1 MHRNELNGALMNGS
15 RVRDGEG
22 RFITFYFIIFYTISF
37 FIYKKNTKVINLPS
51 PSLTLDP
58 YLVIKR
64 QRGILKTQSS
74 FSDLPQRFQNTPL
87 FYSKQCRNESIFK
100 DVIALN
106 QIPPIPK
113 NYN

>member
-1 MHRNELNGALMNGS
+1 MNGS

-58 YLVIKR
+58 FISATFNSFLCNYEYILFINNIKNH
-64 QRGILKTQSS
+64 
-74 FSDLPQRFQNTPL
+74 P
-87 FYSKQCRNESIFK
+87 FY
-100 DVIALN
+100 
-106 QIPPIPK
+106 
-113 NYN
+113 Y